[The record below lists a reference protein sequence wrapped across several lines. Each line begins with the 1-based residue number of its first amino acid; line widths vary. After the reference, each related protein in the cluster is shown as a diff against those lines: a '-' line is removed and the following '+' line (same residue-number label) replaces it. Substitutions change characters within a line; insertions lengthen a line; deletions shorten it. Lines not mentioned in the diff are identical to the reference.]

1 MKKYEIYQT
10 GEMPLLTIVEADDFV
25 LRGGDGINRLVFY
38 NDDEDYVAMFNFDNI
53 AGFKEVSGSEGVK
66 IVPIL

>member
-10 GEMPLLTIVEADDFV
+10 GETPLLTIVEADDFV
-25 LRGGDGINRLVFY
+25 LRGDGINRLVFY
-38 NDDEDYVAMFNFDNI
+38 DNDENYIAMFNFDNI
-53 AGFKEVSGSEGVK
+53 AGFKEVSEGEGVK